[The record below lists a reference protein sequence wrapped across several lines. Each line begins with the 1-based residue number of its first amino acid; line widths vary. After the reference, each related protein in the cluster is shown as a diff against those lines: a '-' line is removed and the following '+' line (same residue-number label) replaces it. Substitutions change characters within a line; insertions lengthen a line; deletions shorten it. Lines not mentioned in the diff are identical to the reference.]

1 MTSKL
6 KTLVGAALMLNL
18 FDAGAT
24 LFILD
29 KGGTEVNPLM
39 DYLINV
45 SPWLFVTVKV
55 VVFAFAII
63 VMARLSP
70 RYVKWV
76 VRGYSLLAMWHCYL
90 LWSTYLFS
98 LGQLV
103 LSAAL
108 L

>member
-6 KTLVGAALMLNL
+6 KTLIGAALMLNL
-18 FDAGAT
+18 FDTGAT

-29 KGGTEVNPLM
+29 NGGTEVNPFM
-39 DYLINV
+39 DYLIQV
-45 SPWLFVTVKV
+45 SPWLFVTVKI

-76 VRGYSLLAMWHCYL
+76 VRWYSLLAMWHCYL
-90 LWSTYLFS
+90 LWNIHLFS
-98 LGQLV
+98 LEQLI
-103 LSAAL
+103 LSTSL